1 MILVMLYLD
10 ISKQTE
16 NINEMVLGEKR
27 CKNKV
32 IKYIPHGL
40 DNKIFKPINKFDKEY
55 QKLQNSLK
63 EMVKWNLN
71 YYLILEILD
80 VNVFLILY

>member
-1 MILVMLYLD
+1 MYNRDFYDSCDALFG
-10 ISKQTE
+10 ISKQTK
-16 NINEMVLGEKR
+16 NINEIVLGEKR

-55 QKLQNSLK
+55 LKLQIVLK
-63 EMVKWNLN
+63 GMVKWSLN
-71 YYLILEILD
+71 
-80 VNVFLILY
+80 